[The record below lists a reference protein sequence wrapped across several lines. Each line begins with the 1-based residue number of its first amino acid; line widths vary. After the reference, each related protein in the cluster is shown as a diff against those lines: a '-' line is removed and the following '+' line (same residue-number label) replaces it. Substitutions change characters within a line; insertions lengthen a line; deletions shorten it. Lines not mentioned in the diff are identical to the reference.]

1 MNTGDRIKAL
11 RKQKRMSAEKLA
23 AICGVSPATIY
34 RYEKGDIEN
43 MRTDKLT
50 PIAAALG
57 TTSAYLMGWADDPV
71 DYDDGQL
78 IAEIPKAYL
87 DHFNGDVKKAYRAMQ
102 SAWGDSIRENKKV
115 PDTLI
120 DVEDL
125 SEDKR
130 YLVKRIIALPDE
142 TVHRV
147 RTIVDQVLDIRGD

>member
-11 RKQKRMSAEKLA
+11 RKQKQMSAEQLA
-23 AICGVSPATIY
+23 ASCGVSPATIY

-57 TTSAYLMGWADDPV
+57 TTSAYLMGWADDPT

-102 SAWGDSIRENKKV
+102 AAWGDVSEESKKA

-125 SEDKR
+125 SENR
-130 YLVKRIIALPDE
+130 RWLVNYVISLSEEEAK
-142 TVHRV
+142 
-147 RTIVDQVLDIRGD
+147 VLRGFVEFSNSRSGK